1 MDTTCLHILA
11 MENNVAMYMGMQV
24 SLQDPVLVNSG
35 YKPRNRIA
43 LIVPFLIFLG
53 SSILFSVV
61 ATPIYIPIKGAQMAH
76 FLCIFTNTCYFLS
89 F

>member
-53 SSILFSVV
+53 SSVLFSIV
-61 ATPIYIPIKGAQMAH
+61 AAPIYILTSKAEAFS
-76 FLCIFTNTCYFLS
+76 FLHTLTNTCYLLS